1 MKKILLSLSF
11 VLSLTAG
18 FSQSDK
24 YMKAMQDRVPAV
36 DSIRSTDDLLAL
48 SAAFERIA
56 DAEKTQWLPY
66 YYAALT
72 QVNAAYGLANVGQNG
87 VHGGLAQ
94 KIDPLADKAE
104 ALITKADALNKDNSE
119 IYVVRKMIASIR
131 MIADPM
137 TRYMTYGPQ
146 AQQALE
152 TAQKL
157 NPDNPRVYLLQ
168 AEDKYFTPEQFGGSK
183 EEGMKLFQEAIK
195 KYDAWKSPT
204 PIDPNWG
211 RNTAQYFLSQAK

>member
-1 MKKILLSLSF
+1 MKKVLLSLSF

-24 YMKAMQDRVPAV
+24 YMKAMQDKVVAV
-36 DSIRSTDDLLAL
+36 DSIHATDDLLAL

-72 QVNAAYGLANVGQNG
+72 QVNAAYSLANVGQNG
-87 VHGGLAQ
+87 VRGGLAQ

-104 ALITKADALNKDNSE
+104 ELITKADALNKDNSE

-131 MIADPM
+131 LIADPM

-168 AEDKYFTPEQFGGSK
+168 AEDKYFTPEQFGGNK

-195 KYDAWKSPT
+195 KYDAFKSPT